1 MSPPE
6 EMVDLLIQKMQTSH
20 LDESRIMFVGDLYE
34 SETNVQSLEN
44 LCITVKTGNEPSMLA
59 SLMGVFC
66 RRVSQ
71 LEEQHPVRVRAG
83 RISEICFSHYSF
95 YEFPPDMMDRRGDI
109 GNGGDIF
116 PNVRFCC
123 EIDQCTNL
131 TSLRT
136 IIAQFP
142 NIVLL
147 KVQRCPMLKSI
158 ESLSGGCPNLE
169 LLSIQDCGLVCKPE
183 ELENNNSKCSWD
195 SAFEALSRN
204 RGQFELILRDCK
216 ALNTIPPSI
225 QLLRN
230 KLMVLSLDDLPNLKY
245 LPSEI
250 GALASLSLLR
260 VTNTGIT
267 SLPPEIGRL
276 DPSCAVFIQGEI
288 VCPPKCYRGSIA
300 AMKKY
305 FTRRR
310 MKVFKGF
317 VLLSILFHR
326 ARSRAIERLFRP
338 GGGGY
343 KRCQDRFIL
352 MSRKRSK

>member
-1 MSPPE
+1 
-6 EMVDLLIQKMQTSH
+6 
-20 LDESRIMFVGDLYE
+20 
-34 SETNVQSLEN
+34 
-44 LCITVKTGNEPSMLA
+44 MLA

-260 VTNTGIT
+260 VTNTVIT
-267 SLPPEIGRL
+267 SFPLEIGL
-276 DPSCAVFIQGEI
+276 SDPSCALFIPADL
-288 VCPPKCYRGSIA
+288 VCPPSFYSVILAALITSFTLLRIYLFICFSLFSIFFKFSRFPHVA
-300 AMKKY
+300 
-305 FTRRR
+305 FP
-310 MKVFKGF
+310 VFPHFPIFDVFRFFFGF
-317 VLLSILFHR
+317 
-326 ARSRAIERLFRP
+326 P
-338 GGGGY
+338 
-343 KRCQDRFIL
+343 K
-352 MSRKRSK
+352 MST